1 MSGEASQPLRL
12 ILFDVDGTLVDSQGS
27 IVTAMTDAFTAM
39 DLPVPPRASILS
51 IVGLSLD
58 HAMVRL
64 APHVPSH
71 DKLVQAYKDAFHAR
85 RQQLGSV
92 QGSPL
97 YPGARDCLERL
108 AKTPENLL
116 GVATGKSQR
125 GLEAVLE
132 AHGLERMFVTR
143 QVADHHPSKPHPS
156 MVHAAMT
163 EAGVGPQST
172 VLIGDTSFD
181 MDMAHAAG
189 VAGIGVN
196 WGYHKPEALH
206 RARVI
211 VDSFDVLHAA
221 IEQVWTGTA

>member
-1 MSGEASQPLRL
+1 MTGGASRPLRL

-27 IVTAMTDAFTAM
+27 IVAAMTDAFQAM
-39 DLPVPPRASILS
+39 GLAVPARADILS

-58 HAMVRL
+58 RAMVRL
-64 APHVPSH
+64 APDAPSH
-71 DKLVQAYKDAFHAR
+71 DKLVQGYKDAFMAR
-85 RQQLGSV
+85 RQQLGSGE
-92 QGSPL
+92 GSPL
-97 YPGARDCLERL
+97 YPGAMACLELL
-108 AKTPENLL
+108 AEVPENLL

-125 GLEAVLE
+125 GLDAMLE

-156 MVHAAMT
+156 MVHTAMGET
-163 EAGVGPQST
+163 GVGPEST

-181 MDMAHAAG
+181 MDMADAAG

-206 RARVI
+206 RAQVI
-211 VDSFDVLHAA
+211 VGTFDALPGA
-221 IEQVWTGTA
+221 IDQVWTR